1 MNPQRRFAPWW
12 VDVRIRRRRSF
23 AVAAVFAFALGLTA
37 CAGGQGL
44 TAFGGKDDGRELAEW
59 LDFAEDGVSFLE
71 EGSVDDASDSFN
83 DALKLN
89 IRNAQLQALNGI
101 AYHLSARDRDA
112 MNFSLAEEGYKL
124 AVKFN
129 PSNWRFH
136 YLLGLIYYEQ
146 GKYALARKHLIK
158 AAVRNSGSVKVFQLL
173 LAAAYSSLDFEL
185 ARGVAEYMLTREL
198 SDQNRI
204 ETLKSCALSNA
215 ALQRETRASQCY
227 ESYASLTASRPARN
241 EVAERMAVWG
251 RLHDAAATLSE
262 GGSGELAQSDDEDDE
277 NEDDNEENVISDEK
291 MVIVDVVII
300 GSREDNR
307 KHAGINILN
316 GLEFQFGDSAD
327 GTDAFNYSKSASRDM
342 DDATNN
348 ATVKSV
354 VRTLTIPA
362 ISYSLNIVNSADNQ
376 SKILAKPSL
385 MALSGETSTFF
396 SGVNITGAATS
407 GGTGDS
413 VSIEKEIGVK
423 LEVTPEFL
431 GGGKIRLAVKATRT
445 FLTDPSSSVV
455 FDYRIDTTKTE
466 VDSKVVLNVGE
477 TLLLGGLIEQED
489 TNGVDGVPGLREVP
503 GLRMLFSETIERRY
517 KKSITILLTPR
528 TPADEPSPTM
538 PEAAAQFRNAD
549 ALMLRR
555 LIGQDTAIEPVQDND
570 RNITIAQM
578 FGRDY
583 LSDADVS
590 AGVDNAEIVSVAQSI
605 LREMKDIR

>member
-44 TAFGGKDDGRELAEW
+44 SSFGGKDDGRELAEW
-59 LDFAEDGVSFLE
+59 LDFANDGVSFLE
-71 EGSVDDASDSFN
+71 EGAVDEASDSFN

-215 ALQRETRASQCY
+215 ALQREARASQCY

-262 GGSGELAQSDDEDDE
+262 GGGGELAQSDDEYDE

-291 MVIVDVVII
+291 MVVVDVVII
-300 GSREDNR
+300 GSRQDNR
-307 KHAGINILN
+307 KHSGINILN

-489 TNGVDGVPGLREVP
+489 ANGVDGVPGLREVP

-538 PEAAAQFRNAD
+538 PEAAAQFKNAD

-555 LIGQDTAIEPVQDND
+555 LIGRETAIEPVQDD
-570 RNITIAQM
+570 GRNTTIAQM